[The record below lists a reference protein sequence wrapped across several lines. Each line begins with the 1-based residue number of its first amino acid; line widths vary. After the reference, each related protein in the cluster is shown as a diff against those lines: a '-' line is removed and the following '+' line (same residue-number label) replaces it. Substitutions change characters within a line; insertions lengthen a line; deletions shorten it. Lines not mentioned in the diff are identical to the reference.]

1 MDKYEKKADGNL
13 FALKRKDENNITKNM
28 IISIIFSVTLL
39 IGIIVC
45 AICDIAISGDLTWSL
60 ISNSSI
66 IFTWVVSFPIII
78 SGKKGILGS
87 LISISIFV
95 IPYLYI
101 LSDLVKV
108 NAVFLVGS
116 VMAIILIV
124 FLWLIFV
131 IFDRLRARKLVAT
144 GITFLLS
151 IPFMLIINI
160 ILSRM
165 TSEPIIDM
173 WDILSAFILLIFAF
187 MFFVCD
193 YVKNKRVV
201 KCKSSFTRFFC
212 LCN

>member
-1 MDKYEKKADGNL
+1 MDKYEKKADENL

-201 KCKSSFTRFFC
+201 K
-212 LCN
+212 